1 MDSGISYL
9 ELDTVP
15 DAMHGNH
22 VNGATVALR
31 LEGGQ
36 AVGDKLA
43 RDRPIAI
50 APGFRLQWEEAQDA
64 HVLLYPEG
72 MVRLGSSAGAILSRC
87 DGERTLTDVLDSLK
101 EAFPGADLEADVVE
115 FLEIALDK
123 GWIALSRH

>member
-1 MDSGISYL
+1 M
-9 ELDTVP
+9 
-15 DAMHGNH
+15 
-22 VNGATVALR
+22 
-31 LEGGQ
+31 
-36 AVGDKLA
+36 GDELA
-43 RDRPIAI
+43 RDRPIGI